1 MRDQQSPDL
10 PAGLHLEMLPPLPQS
25 DTIRALVPRIWQDE
39 RVVASWLGG
48 SLAADTGDPYSD
60 IDLRL
65 AVAPADLAGW
75 EEPDLHALLGG
86 PPLARHFVRLG
97 EGSFLHHL
105 IVPNGDI
112 VDLLMQSTEATPGIE
127 PIVVLGCRDEMFA
140 RRLASSDQTPAVESS
155 DATAEAVRELVVNFW
170 INSHKHRKVLHRH
183 LDLMFPAAVYAN
195 WQMLMCMW
203 YIAATG
209 RAARPYH
216 FSGIHGLTELVRAV
230 EGVYGTEP
238 LALCGMPA
246 RTRDEICAMI
256 ERHRDIAAPL
266 GRRLAEKYGFEYPAA
281 LEERVRRDWAA
292 FRASMTNPA

>member
-1 MRDQQSPDL
+1 MRDQSPDM
-10 PAGLHLEMLPPLPQS
+10 PADLRLEMLPPLPQS

-39 RVVASWLGG
+39 HVEAVWLGG
-48 SLAADTGDPYSD
+48 SLAAGTGDPYSD

-75 EEPDLHALLGG
+75 EEPDLPALLGG
-86 PPLARHFVRLG
+86 LPLARHFVRLG

-112 VDLLMQSTEATPGIE
+112 IDLLVQSSEVAPGIE
-127 PIVVLGCRDEMFA
+127 PIVVLGCREEMFA
-140 RRLASSDQTPAVESS
+140 RRLASSNQTPATEST
-155 DATAEAVRELVVNFW
+155 DVTAEAVRELVVNFW
-170 INSHKHRKVLHRH
+170 INSHKHRKVLHRN

-203 YIAATG
+203 FIAATG

-230 EGVYGTEP
+230 EGAYGAEP

-246 RTRDEICAMI
+246 RNRDEICALI
-256 ERHRDIAAPL
+256 ERHRDVASPL
-266 GRRLAEKYGFEYPAA
+266 GRRLAEQYGFEYPAA
-281 LEERVRRDWAA
+281 LEDRVRRDWAA
-292 FRASMTNPA
+292 FRAGMTDSA